1 MVPLALFVMGWTVY
15 AVGFIWTLII
25 ARSQNND
32 SDAKPAHAAVDF
44 PYYIVLVGGPF
55 VYLSGVLHAILPGL
69 ASTIAWMLIV
79 YFNTAYFA
87 SLGWVMYTNGLNST
101 NVNSSLQLRQTGL
114 DQEYNTRAWLMFLG
128 TLFALL
134 CWCSLLILTVFY
146 RSKGD
151 QDKNIDHSQEFL
163 SAYRTHVTHT
173 TKSQIPFTGV
183 SRILSIPAVII
194 SAVGWCVYV
203 AGYWDIL
210 NTEPNKIFD
219 DRSKPVVF
227 TTFIIGPLFYL
238 ASLLHAGCSGRSSAI
253 GVMTALLHALY
264 VASAGFVIVHLLQHL
279 ILDLHSESD
288 VKSNQIKSNINNQNL
303 MLWSCVASLLSATF
317 VRVLVP
323 FYRSF
328 KVSDG
333 APEPQRPRVN
343 TANLTTDVSL
353 PGTDRDQNHIASAPP
368 PDYAAA
374 LNMRVGNNGNEQ
386 QPLLGQN

>member
-1 MVPLALFVMGWTVY
+1 MAFSCLFGCQRKLALVPLALFVMGWLVY
-15 AVGFIWTLII
+15 AVGFIWTLI
-25 ARSQNND
+25 ARSQPQND
-32 SDAKPAHAAVDF
+32 KPDHAAVDF
-44 PYYIVLVGGPF
+44 PYYIVLVAGPF

-69 ASTIAWMLIV
+69 ASAIVWMLIV

-87 SLGWVMYTNGLNST
+87 SLGWVMYTNGVNST
-101 NVNSSLQLRQTGL
+101 NDDSSLQLRQAGL
-114 DQEYNTRAWLMFLG
+114 DQDYNARAWLMFLG

-163 SAYRTHVTHT
+163 STRRTHVLRS
-173 TKSQIPFTGV
+173 TKRQIPFTGV

-210 NTEPNKIFD
+210 NNSEEPVVFD
-219 DRSKPVVF
+219 DRSKPVVSS
-227 TTFIIGPLFYL
+227 TFIIGPLFYL
-238 ASLLHAGCSGRSSAI
+238 ASLLHAGCSGRSSTI

-264 VASAGFVIVHLLQHL
+264 VVSAGFVIVHLLQHL
-279 ILDLHSESD
+279 INHSESE
-288 VKSNQIKSNINNQNL
+288 VKSKINE

-323 FYRSF
+323 FYQDF

-333 APEPQRPRVN
+333 APGQQRPRVN
-343 TANLTTDVSL
+343 AANLTTDVSL
-353 PGTDRDQNHIASAPP
+353 PDTDRDQNHIASP
-368 PDYAAA
+368 PDYVAA
-374 LNMRVGNNGNEQ
+374 LNMRAGYNGNEQ